1 MSYSS
6 ELSSYYLE
14 LAKASVSKEAFA
26 GEDVRFSS
34 EYEALEGE
42 LGKAQSIHESG
53 QTDWRKVCENSETLL
68 RTQSKDLR
76 VGAWLTW
83 GLYRCESFPG
93 LLAGLGF
100 LRYLCENHWSEI
112 HPGKSRTR
120 TAALTWLVT
129 RLEQVFGENIAIKE
143 QLPLFRRLVEH
154 LEGLDA
160 ACTGHLGDDAPLLLP
175 ISRRLKNRV
184 QRAADSPSET
194 GLVGLRLRRLNR
206 LLRSCSRLAHPS
218 TMRERLK
225 KPCVLSWKAPV
236 PCVPGGSS
244 KKPPMSA
251 PCASIARC
259 CGCPSTRFP
268 SATPSRL
275 P

>member
-129 RLEQVFGENIAIKE
+129 RLDQVFGENIAIKE

-160 ACTGHLGDDAPLLLP
+160 ACTEHLGDDAPLLLP

-184 QRAADSPSET
+184 QRAADSPSEIELPLKILSIGDYT
-194 GLVGLRLRRLNR
+194 HRRD
-206 LLRSCSRLAHPS
+206 
-218 TMRERLK
+218 ER
-225 KPCVLSWKAPV
+225 KPA
-236 PCVPGGSS
+236 
-244 KKPPMSA
+244 
-251 PCASIARC
+251 
-259 CGCPSTRFP
+259 
-268 SATPSRL
+268 
-275 P
+275 